1 MPAQRA
7 DGFCLRS
14 WIEPMRMTTAEFGA
28 HFVKDIEAIAELSK
42 RAGFA
47 PN

>member
-1 MPAQRA
+1 
-7 DGFCLRS
+7 
-14 WIEPMRMTTAEFGA
+14 MRMTTAEFGA